1 MDTEYAA
8 DRKHRHAFLSGYI
21 AAVVWANT
29 YRWDAE
35 GELEACEGTRSDLT
49 RKAVVELA
57 RDALSFYRDQYAHL
71 ADAAERLRGGRKCT
85 LEAAWNDLGY
95 LFALSSSGHGAGFF
109 DAGLGHL
116 GDTLQGAAR
125 VYGGQDVVYTVP
137 GTLEV
142 L

>member
-1 MDTEYAA
+1 MEHSIAT
-8 DRKHRHAFLSGYI
+8 DRAHRHAFLSGYI
-21 AAVVWANT
+21 TAVVWANT

-35 GELEACEGTRSDLT
+35 GELEACEGRRDHLT
-49 RKAVVELA
+49 RKAVVELG
-57 RDALSFYRDQYAHL
+57 RDALSFYRDQYAYL
-71 ADAAERLRGGRKCT
+71 TDAADRLRGGRKCT
-85 LEAAWNDLGY
+85 LEAAWSDLGY

-109 DAGLGHL
+109 DAGLGKL